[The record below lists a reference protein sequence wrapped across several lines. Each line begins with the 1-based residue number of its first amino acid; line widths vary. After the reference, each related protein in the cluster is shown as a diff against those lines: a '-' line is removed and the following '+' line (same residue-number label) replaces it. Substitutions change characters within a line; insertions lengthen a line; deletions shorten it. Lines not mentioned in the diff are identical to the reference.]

1 MKNVRFSASGGRVVA
16 AVKVTPKRE
25 GSYELRLWE
34 KETDALVGGSPWY
47 GNFINNDLDQWPLPR
62 PNGENDG
69 RLLQCIVVLSL
80 PTDVRRATVS
90 VVLTQDGEE
99 IGRDAK
105 DVPEGVEDAQLSLWI
120 QMRKGA

>member
-16 AVKVTPKRE
+16 AVKVAPKRE

-34 KETDALVGGSPWY
+34 KETDAVVGGSPWY

-62 PNGENDG
+62 PNADNDG

-80 PTDVRRATVS
+80 PPDVRRAMVS

-120 QMRKGA
+120 QLRKGA